1 MSNKDQIYKITK
13 KAKQHV
19 NTIKEYNL
27 ICNRLKYRRH
37 IIAEFLFGYYNN
49 MDYCEH

>member
-1 MSNKDQIYKITK
+1 MNNKAQIYKITK

-27 ICNRLKYRRH
+27 ICNRLEYRRH
-37 IIAEFLFGYYNN
+37 IIAEFLFEYYNN